1 MLDSG
6 TGAPAGLDI
15 RLSTGQARTDIDN
28 LDLGIISLLRMRR
41 EVSQRIQ
48 QARVQANGPKTD
60 SDREADIARVYR
72 SCFGDSGDEVA
83 AAVLRVCRS

>member
-6 TGAPAGLDI
+6 TEALAELDI

-48 QARVQANGPKTD
+48 QARLQANGPKTVPG
-60 SDREADIARVYR
+60 READIAEVYR
-72 SCFGDSGDEVA
+72 SYFGDNGDEVA